1 MAENTVY
8 QFAPDK
14 KGAMWDSLLYVPTVL
29 ALASIALKLWFGP
42 NQNLA
47 YLLLFLASF
56 FLIAGTNRILSSRL
70 MLLPNAP
77 RGLEL
82 GKKSAAVVLKSG
94 ERVELVKDLRY
105 FPDYAGKSFGLT
117 GMDLAGRKRQF
128 VFHRGQFE
136 SESLFRDIRSLLAA
150 YK

>member
-1 MAENTVY
+1 MTDNEMY

-14 KGAMWDSLLYVPTVL
+14 RGAMWDLALYVPTVL
-29 ALASIALKLWFGP
+29 ALASIGLKLWFGP
-42 NQNLA
+42 NQSWA
-47 YLLLFLASF
+47 YLLVFLASF
-56 FLIAGTNRILSSRL
+56 FLFAGANRILAGRL
-70 MLLPNAP
+70 MLLPNSP
-77 RGLEL
+77 RGLAL
-82 GKKSAAVVLKSG
+82 GKKSAAVLLKGG

-117 GMDLAGRKRQF
+117 GMDMSGRKRQF

-136 SESLFRDIRSLLAA
+136 SDASFKNIRSLLAV